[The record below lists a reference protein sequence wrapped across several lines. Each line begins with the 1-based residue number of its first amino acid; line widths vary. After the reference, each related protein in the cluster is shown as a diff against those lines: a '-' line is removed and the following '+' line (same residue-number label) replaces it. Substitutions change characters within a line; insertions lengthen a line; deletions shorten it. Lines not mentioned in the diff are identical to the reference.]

1 MIRERLARWL
11 LGSRVESAGD
21 LALVL
26 AKVSSRQDALA
37 LRVEKLEGG
46 LALLR
51 AEVRG
56 GPTGLDPRR
65 PEGRGE

>member
-1 MIRERLARWL
+1 MIRERLKRWL
-11 LGSRVESAGD
+11 LGPQESAGD

-56 GPTGLDPRR
+56 GPTGIDPRR
-65 PEGRGE
+65 PEGSGE